1 VTSGKRVLSLAWD
14 PQEHP
19 RVPGHHKGGG
29 EFTKAARALSEAT
42 GRSPTSFVH
51 PSTGHVMYG
60 AESGD
65 TFEELLRTKGA
76 SIIRKHFGPQ
86 NPMVRIS
93 GAKGAGVS
101 GGMGARNTPLDFRL
115 DNKYGGEL
123 KTLHSEGKNMR
134 IAMKTE
140 ERDRKVAE
148 AAKHGWTP
156 VIIVQVVDP
165 KTNTVHLYAHEGTF
179 ESKRVRYMNYIGS
192 YNYSQS
198 DFRKAQQATGHWD
211 KRTARL
217 EAQRAGSGGS
227 TRAATR
233 AARRTARSG

>member
-1 VTSGKRVLSLAWD
+1 MTYPRRVVSLAWNEA
-14 PQEHP
+14 EHP
-19 RVPGHHKGGG
+19 RIPGHHKGGG
-29 EFTKAARALSEAT
+29 EFTKAARAASEAI

-51 PSTGHVMYG
+51 PSTGHVMFG
-60 AESGD
+60 SESGD
-65 TFEELLRTKGA
+65 TYEELLRTKGA
-76 SIIRKHFGPQ
+76 TIIARHFGKN

-93 GAKGAGVS
+93 GASGAGVK
-101 GGMGARNTPLDFRL
+101 GGLGARNTPLDFRL
-115 DNKYGGEL
+115 DNRYGGEL
-123 KTLHSEGKNMR
+123 KTLHIEGKNLR

-165 KTNTVHLYAHEGTF
+165 ANNEVHLYAHSGTF
-179 ESKRVRYMNYIGS
+179 ESKRVRFMQHIGS
-192 YNYSQS
+192 YTYTQS

-211 KRTARL
+211 KRL
-217 EAQRAGSGGS
+217 VRAAKNVGGS

-233 AARRTARSG
+233 AARRAARAR